1 MKKMLFTCHF
11 KVNEIAYGFGDP
23 SEKKCQSSLIFYC
36 KIPILCQSL
45 AKSDQSLMVLS
56 NRNDKFRELYHFNS
70 DTQVF

>member
-36 KIPILCQSL
+36 KIPILCQSVREVDGTNSEGNS
-45 AKSDQSLMVLS
+45 KER
-56 NRNDKFRELYHFNS
+56 RNYNS
-70 DTQVF
+70 QYEES